1 MGLDFAWMD
10 KLTADSAEEDF
21 KEAVS
26 EKRPS
31 EMPQE
36 RVLGEGEYKN
46 TSEEEN
52 AVEGQETALDAKW
65 RYKRKEEALEEDKKR
80 IAEAYAR
87 IQDNIKKSEALQA
100 SILKGIKAGEDPTAL
115 LFQALDAIARMT
127 DNPLFYE
134 QAASYLI
141 TIHGEAFTEAV
152 PLEIEL
158 QAVQDRLG
166 KLEAASRREHRED
179 EKARISAAIREHR
192 EREAYLEELLTSSR
206 QRAS

>member
-1 MGLDFAWMD
+1 MALDFAWMD
-10 KLTADSAEEDF
+10 KITETTAAEDF
-21 KEAVS
+21 KEEPA
-26 EKRPS
+26 EKLA
-31 EMPQE
+31 PQSPQDC
-36 RVLGEGEYKN
+36 VLGEGEYKN
-46 TSEEEN
+46 TSEGEN

-65 RYKRKEEALEEDKKR
+65 RYKRKEEALEEDKRR

-115 LFQALDAIARMT
+115 LFQTLDAIARMT

-134 QAASYLI
+134 QAASYLL
-141 TIHGEAFTEAV
+141 TIHGEAFTAPV

-158 QAVQDRLG
+158 QAVKDRLG
-166 KLEAASRREHRED
+166 RLEEASRREHREE

-192 EREAYLEELLTSSR
+192 EREAHLEELLRSSR